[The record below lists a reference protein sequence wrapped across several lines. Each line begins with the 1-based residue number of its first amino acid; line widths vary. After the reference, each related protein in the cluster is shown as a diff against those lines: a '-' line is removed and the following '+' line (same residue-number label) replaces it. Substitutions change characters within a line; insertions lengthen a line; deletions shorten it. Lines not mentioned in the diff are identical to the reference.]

1 MISGI
6 AFVFPG
12 QGSQSVGMGREFY
25 DQEPEA
31 REIFREAGHVLGYD
45 LAALCVQGPAE
56 QLNLTEYTQPALLTV
71 SVIALRLLQRAGIQP
86 IAVAGHSLGEY
97 SAVVAAGGLSFPDAV
112 ALVRNRGRYM
122 QEAVAE
128 GRGLVCAILGLERGV
143 VADVC
148 REASAIGVVSP
159 ANFNAPGQ
167 VVIAGEK
174 AAVEEA
180 VRLAKTKGCRKA
192 ISLPVSV
199 PVHTT
204 LMQAAAD
211 RLAGDMAEVS
221 MKDLAVP
228 LVNNADAK
236 PIRTASEVR
245 ASLIRQLPSSV
256 LWEDSVR
263 VLMGLEVRTLVEV
276 GPGTVLSG
284 LAKRISPELRV
295 LNVQDEMSLGATV
308 EALLHVSA

>member
-1 MISGI
+1 
-6 AFVFPG
+6 
-12 QGSQSVGMGREFY
+12 MGREFY

-148 REASAIGVVSP
+148 REASTIGVVSP

-167 VVIAGEK
+167 IVIAGEK

-245 ASLIRQLPSSV
+245 ASLIRQLPASV

-263 VLMGLEVRTLVEV
+263 VLMGLGVRTLVEV

-295 LNVQDEMSLGATV
+295 LNVQDGASLGATV

>member
-1 MISGI
+1 MISGV

-12 QGSQSVGMGREFY
+12 QGSQSVGMGRQFY

-31 REIFREAGHVLGYD
+31 REIFTEASRVLGYD
-45 LAALCVQGPAE
+45 LAALCLNGPAE

-71 SVIALRLLQRAGIQP
+71 SVIALRLLQRAGLQP
-86 IAVAGHSLGEY
+86 MAVAGHSLGEY
-97 SAVVAAGGLSFPDAV
+97 SAVVAAGGLSFQDAV

-128 GRGLVCAILGLERGV
+128 GRGLVCALIGLERAA
-143 VADVC
+143 VAEVC
-148 REASAIGVVSP
+148 REASAFGVVSP

-167 VVIAGEK
+167 VVIAGDK
-174 AAVEEA
+174 TAVEEA
-180 VRLAKTKGCRKA
+180 VRLAKVKGCRKA
-192 ISLPVSV
+192 ITLPVSV

-211 RLAGDMAEVS
+211 RLGGDMARVA

-228 LVNNADAK
+228 LVNNAEAT

-245 ASLIRQLPSSV
+245 ASLIRQLPASV

-263 VLMGLEVRTLVEV
+263 VLTGLGVHTMVEV

-295 LNVQDEMSLGATV
+295 LNVQDVASLGLTMQ
-308 EALLHVSA
+308 ALLHVSA